1 MYMLSCFSCVQLF
14 ATLWTLAG
22 KDPLSMGFSKQEC
35 WIGLSYP
42 LPGEFPYSGIEPML
56 LTSPALAGGFFT
68 TSATWEAQIR
78 LKENQFLLSHSLSRP
93 FLFLIDIILVIE
105 TVKILNENEITPYQ
119 PKSQARKIENDVFQG
134 FPPPKKNKINR

>member
-1 MYMLSCFSCVQLF
+1 MCMLSCFSCIQLF

-22 KDPLSMGFSKQEC
+22 KAPLSMGFSRQEC
-35 WIGLSYP
+35 WIGLSCL
-42 LPGEFPYSGIEPML
+42 LPGELPYSGIEPML
-56 LTSPALAGGFFT
+56 LTSPGLAGGFFT

-93 FLFLIDIILVIE
+93 FLFLIDVILIIG
-105 TVKILNENEITPYQ
+105 TVKILNGNEMTPYQ

-134 FPPPKKNKINR
+134 FHPPKKIHR

>member
-68 TSATWEAQIR
+68 TSATWEAHLHVR
-78 LKENQFLLSHSLSRP
+78 CSELENKGWKEKRETS
-93 FLFLIDIILVIE
+93 LFL
-105 TVKILNENEITPYQ
+105 Y
-119 PKSQARKIENDVFQG
+119 
-134 FPPPKKNKINR
+134 